1 MRVTSLVQWVTR
13 PSRLLSLGWLGA
25 LVLGCPRLLAT
36 LVVPLSIEQL
46 ADQAQLV
53 VRGKVQQ
60 STVDRDDAGR
70 IYTRI
75 ELEVIE
81 VWKGTFAGSKIE
93 IEHGGGRLGNRTVY
107 VSGQVSYPLGQEV
120 VAFLVFN
127 PRGRAVTLGLAQ
139 GKFEVW
145 TDPLSGR
152 KLARNF
158 LHGQALRSQDGIESV
173 GATAAGELLLEE
185 LKRRVRGGTQ

>member
-1 MRVTSLVQWVTR
+1 MRMKSPVRLVPRPGSLLPTALLWALFLGI
-13 PSRLLSLGWLGA
+13 PSLY
-25 LVLGCPRLLAT
+25 AT
-36 LVVPLSIEQL
+36 LMVPLSVEQL

-53 VRGKVQQ
+53 LRGKVRQ

-81 VWKGTFAGSKIE
+81 VWKGTFAGSKIAV
-93 IEHGGGRLGNRTVY
+93 EHGGGRIGNHAVRL
-107 VSGQVSYPLGQEV
+107 SGQVSYPLGQEV

-127 PRGRAVTLGLAQ
+127 PRGQAVTLGLAQ

-145 TDPLSGR
+145 TDPISRR
-152 KLARNF
+152 KLARNPF
-158 LHGQALRSQDGIESV
+158 HGQAFGSQDGLGPA
-173 GATAAGELLLEE
+173 GASASGELSLDE